1 MKEKLAQIENQ
12 KVLVRNKDRIEIIRD
27 AKASGYTGSYIELFQ
42 NKRDEDNKHIEANTN
57 REIRQGL
64 EGAPYGTSATL
75 NFDEIKPHTLEGRQ
89 SYPVEVI
96 ADGLYQ
102 GILTPGEEN
111 FMVDTS
117 SEVEEIPMIKYGG
130 IAIKQGTTETGI
142 TEDPYTKRIA
152 EFKRDGGFVNKYQGD
167 KGSGVVSKSPP
178 PYQFTWEEPEPPE
191 PDYFNIFKTATLENE
206 ELRLSGYTPTSL
218 SGATIGQGFDVG
230 QFSTTQ
236 LNNMFGDNPEL
247 LKKLKPYAGLSTK
260 TSITDKGLK
269 AKNLKITSKESE
281 YINQVLFSRNF
292 KALGPYLQGEGA
304 TEGNMGVL
312 FGLRHW
318 AGRLGPGTNKL
329 SPKGTN
335 YIWNA
340 IQDKEYT
347 TQDLLDAI
355 RSTKADL
362 GIKKSKTAQYNT
374 LERFEEKLKKLVE
387 KETPQKVIY
396 SKDYRE

>member
-1 MKEKLAQIENQ
+1 MKEKPAQIEIQ
-12 KVLVRNKDRIEIIRD
+12 KALVRNKDRVEIIRD

-42 NKRDEDNKHIEANTN
+42 NKRDEDNNHIEANTN

-64 EGAPYGTSATL
+64 EGSPYGTSATL

-89 SYPVEVI
+89 SYPIEVT

-117 SEVEEIPMIKYGG
+117 SEVEEIPVIKYGG
-130 IAIKQGTTETGI
+130 IAIKQGDKGSNIVSGE
-142 TEDPYTKRIA
+142 E
-152 EFKRDGGFVNKYQGD
+152 YQGD
-167 KGSGVVSKSPP
+167 KGSGVVSNPS
-178 PYQFTWEEPEPPE
+178 YQFQWGEPEPPEPPKSPE
-191 PDYFNIFKTATLENE
+191 PDYFNIFKEATLENE
-206 ELRLSGYTPTSL
+206 ELRLSGYTPTDA

-236 LNNMFGDNPEL
+236 LNNMFGDNSEL
-247 LKKLKPYAGLSTK
+247 LKKLKPYAGLNTK
-260 TSITDKGLK
+260 ASITNKGLK
-269 AKNLKITSKESE
+269 AKNLKITDKESE

-292 KALGPYLQGEGA
+292 KALEPYFQGEGV
-304 TEGNMGVL
+304 TEGNMGIL
-312 FGLRHW
+312 FSLRHW
-318 AGRLGPGTNKL
+318 AGRLGPSVDKL

-355 RSTKADL
+355 RSTKTDL

-374 LERFEEKLKKLVE
+374 LERFEEKLKELVE